1 MSAEFLDRYFIPLF
15 LVIGFSMKLLSSRG
29 TTDGNLRYYW
39 LTVVSTVSTVI
50 LIAADALE
58 IRTQGS
64 PELRFRRIFFRQ
76 WDIQYV
82 RRLC

>member
-1 MSAEFLDRYFIPLF
+1 MFSEFLDRYFIPLF

-39 LTVVSTVSTVI
+39 LTVLSTVI
-50 LIAADALE
+50 LIAADVLE

-82 RRLC
+82 RQLR

>member
-1 MSAEFLDRYFIPLF
+1 MFSEFLDRYFIPLF

-39 LTVVSTVSTVI
+39 LTVISTVI
-50 LIAADALE
+50 LIAADVLE

-64 PELRFRRIFFRQ
+64 PELRSRRIFFRQ

-82 RRLC
+82 RQLR